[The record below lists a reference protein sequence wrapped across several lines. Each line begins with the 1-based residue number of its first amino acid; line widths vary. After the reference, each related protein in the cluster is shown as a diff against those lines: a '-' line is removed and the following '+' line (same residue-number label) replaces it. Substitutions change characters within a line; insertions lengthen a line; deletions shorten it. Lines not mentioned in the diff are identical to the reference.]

1 MANKVYIMENLGC
14 AHCAGKIEAEV
25 RKLPQVQEA
34 VMVFETKQ
42 LRVKTEQP
50 EGLEQTIETIAQ
62 SYEPDVTVHDRDGG
76 KSGGHHHHDHD
87 ADCCCGHD
95 HEHEHHHHHDH
106 DADCCC
112 GHDHEHEHHH
122 HHDHDADCCC
132 GHDHHHEHEEHEH
145 HHHHEEQEP
154 PLQRSATT
162 GGTTKIYRLENLD
175 CANCGAKIES
185 RINAM
190 DGVSDAVLTFATMQL
205 RVKK

>member
-76 KSGGHHHHDHD
+76 KSGGHHHHHHEQEEHEHHHHHD
-87 ADCCCGHD
+87 DDCCCGHD
-95 HEHEHHHHHDH
+95 HHHEQEEHEHHHHHDH
-106 DADCCC
+106 DDVCC
-112 GHDHEHEHHH
+112 
-122 HHDHDADCCC
+122 
-132 GHDHHHEHEEHEH
+132 
-145 HHHHEEQEP
+145 
-154 PLQRSATT
+154 
-162 GGTTKIYRLENLD
+162 
-175 CANCGAKIES
+175 
-185 RINAM
+185 
-190 DGVSDAVLTFATMQL
+190 
-205 RVKK
+205 